1 MILHGVRG
9 DRRSTLTSRPSAR
22 RSALERARSS
32 NAPTVLHWDAE
43 LAKTP
48 ENTCIDYDV
57 ALERV
62 EPGQF
67 RILIVMTPSGD
78 FAA

>member
-1 MILHGVRG
+1 M
-9 DRRSTLTSRPSAR
+9 LTSRPSAR
-22 RSALERARSS
+22 GQPWNARSS

-62 EPGQF
+62 KPGQF
-67 RILIVMTPSGD
+67 RILIVMTPWGD